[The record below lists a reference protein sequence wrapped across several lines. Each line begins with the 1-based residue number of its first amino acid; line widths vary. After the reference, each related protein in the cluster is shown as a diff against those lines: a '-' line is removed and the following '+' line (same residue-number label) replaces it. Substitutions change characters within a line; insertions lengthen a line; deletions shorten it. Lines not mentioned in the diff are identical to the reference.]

1 MNMIIQPALRP
12 TQRPRVI
19 ALHCSG
25 ANADQW
31 RNLTEVLSGEF
42 DVLAPEHFG
51 SERRG
56 PWPGEHGLS
65 LADEAARTIAMI
77 DESAHET
84 HVVGHSYG
92 GGVALN
98 VALSRPC
105 RIASMVLYE
114 PSTFHL
120 LRQMDERG
128 AEAHAEIVN
137 LAQRVNRGVVT
148 GEYRDSIATFAD
160 YWNGSGAW
168 NAMRPDAQEALVRWV
183 PKGPLDFQAL
193 LNDATPPSAYS
204 ALHCPVLIIRG
215 EHAPGPSRIIAE
227 CLSELL
233 PNSRLEVVAGAGHMG
248 PLTHAP
254 QVSALVTRHIIKAEV
269 ANRIYLRA
277 LSR

>member
-105 RIASMVLYE
+105 RIASMVLRAVDLS
-114 PSTFHL
+114 PATADGRARGRGPRRN
-120 LRQMDERG
+120 RQLSPASKSGRG
-128 AEAHAEIVN
+128 
-137 LAQRVNRGVVT
+137 
-148 GEYRDSIATFAD
+148 D
-160 YWNGSGAW
+160 W
-168 NAMRPDAQEALVRWV
+168 
-183 PKGPLDFQAL
+183 
-193 LNDATPPSAYS
+193 
-204 ALHCPVLIIRG
+204 
-215 EHAPGPSRIIAE
+215 
-227 CLSELL
+227 
-233 PNSRLEVVAGAGHMG
+233 
-248 PLTHAP
+248 
-254 QVSALVTRHIIKAEV
+254 
-269 ANRIYLRA
+269 
-277 LSR
+277 